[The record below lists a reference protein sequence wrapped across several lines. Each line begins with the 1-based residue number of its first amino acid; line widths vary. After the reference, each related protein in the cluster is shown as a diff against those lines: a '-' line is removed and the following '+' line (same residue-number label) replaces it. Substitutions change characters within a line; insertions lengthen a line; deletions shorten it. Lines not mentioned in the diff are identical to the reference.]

1 METFTSFKEWLI
13 SHEGIAPARAKV
25 IASNLRFAQNCL
37 GSTYVYE
44 GKQNIISSLYSL
56 LIDANR
62 YSGDTL
68 QEKLSVFLTASGKLY
83 KYSIIEYD
91 EIRTYGE
98 KGISEKRLNEIKTAF
113 IKYFQFLS
121 CRFEC
126 LRLSDIQKK
135 LQEYDSDSKVVKS
148 LTKWD
153 PNVKI
158 SKKQSNTA
166 KFFSWLG
173 WRFHNM
179 GLSSIFRKFGAS
191 VFSQGDEEFVQIP
204 MTQFHKFMEA
214 YGELYKN
221 GLLSDIYKGSSF
233 IVDNSSDYTRILSFD
248 DVMGSSL
255 HLFGGSKELDFK
267 SVKSMQ
273 VDVNTGNLIVDYENH
288 QIISIQL
295 PIISGRKPRYRKLS
309 FRTTFDMPVGARAG
323 LLSEIRNEC
332 AVIRDCL
339 EEFCKVDICNRQTL
353 YIAIEKVDTQRTI
366 QAANNAYTLLR
377 HFASLLRIDLVIE

>member
-25 IASNLRFAQNCL
+25 IVSNLRYAQKCL
-37 GSTYVYE
+37 EKTRYYRGE
-44 GKQNIISSLYSL
+44 HNLISSLYPKL
-56 LIDANR
+56 LDINR

-68 QEKLSVFLTASGKLY
+68 KEKLSDFIISSGQLY
-83 KYSIIEYD
+83 DYSVVN
-91 EIRTYGE
+91 YGE
-98 KGISEKRLNEIKTAF
+98 IYTYKDEAISEKRLNEIKTAF

-121 CRFEC
+121 CRFDC
-126 LRLSDIQKK
+126 FNLNDMQKK
-135 LQEYDSDSKVVKS
+135 LLTYDTKSKVVKS

-255 HLFGGSKELDFK
+255 HLFVGSKELDFK

-288 QIISIQL
+288 QVIPIQL

-309 FRTTFDMPVGARAG
+309 FRTTFDMPVGAQAG

-332 AVIRDCL
+332 AVLRDCL
-339 EEFCKVDICNRQTL
+339 EEFTKVDICNRQSL
-353 YIAIEKVDTQRTI
+353 YMAIEMVDTQRTI